1 MEVAEVAVEAM
12 AVEEAEGET
21 DAVEATVVEE
31 AGDEETVAET
41 EEVRAMAKEA
51 IDRTD
56 SEAKEAREAKAVE
69 GTSDAATKTA
79 VGAMVDKEVKAV
91 VAPTPLRTE
100 VHLLRKVDPWKARI
114 STTPN
119 WRDS

>member
-1 MEVAEVAVEAM
+1 MAAM

-41 EEVRAMAKEA
+41 EVVLAMAKEA
-51 IDRTD
+51 TDLKD
-56 SEAKEAREAKAVE
+56 SEAKEAMEAKAVE

-91 VAPTPLRTE
+91 VARTPLRTE
-100 VHLLRKVDPWKARI
+100 AGLHRAVDPWTARI

-119 WRDS
+119 WRGS